1 MLSSLNIQNFAI
13 IDNLSISLQDG
24 LNTLSGETG
33 AGKSII
39 INAINLILGT
49 RSSADQI
56 RTGSRE
62 ASIEAHFVF
71 PDNPELKRLLREWNI
86 GFNRDLKIKRIIF
99 RAGRNKIL
107 INDSP
112 ATLQMLGRLAPHMVS
127 VSSQHAHQHLLKPE
141 QTLYLLDEFSGL
153 SKDCNHFGSEFEKYQ
168 TLKGQIKKKEKSIIQ
183 HREQWELGGF
193 QLQEIERIQP
203 KPGEDD
209 LLNEEKTRL
218 QHAEDLLEIARN
230 GYQTLYEQNDAIL
243 SILSRCGKHIT
254 KGAQLDK
261 RLAPIADAL
270 SEIEIN
276 IEDVSF
282 ALRDFQETIRIDPKR
297 LAAVAD
303 RLEALNSLKRK
314 YGGTLEEVLRFKEKL
329 TSRFDDLAE
338 KKAGL
343 EKLIMKHNSL
353 ETQLIHYAEDL
364 SRKRR
369 EGAQGLKKAME
380 RELCQLHMKDTRF
393 EILFEEDMS
402 ATRDSEGE
410 RIKALGPHGFDR
422 VLFMLSTNPGEA
434 LKPMSTIASG
444 GELSRIMLAIKT
456 ILAKNA
462 LVETIVF
469 DEVDA
474 GISGAT
480 AEVVGEKLFSLAEF
494 HQILCITHL
503 PQIASQGENH
513 FLVKK
518 ELMDGRTRAIITKL
532 SPDGRVEEIARLL
545 GGRNTT
551 PHALA
556 HAKAMLTPKKHSSVF
571 KIDIMGKD
579 NG

>member
-1 MLSSLNIQNFAI
+1 MLSNLNIHNFAI
-13 IDNLSISLQDG
+13 IDNLSLSLQNG

-56 RTGSRE
+56 RTGSGE

-71 PDNPELKRLLREWNI
+71 PNNPELKQLLQEWNI

-127 VSSQHAHQHLLKPE
+127 ISSQHAHQHLLKPE
-141 QTLYLLDEFSGL
+141 HTLYLLDEFSGL
-153 SKDCNHFGSEFEKYQ
+153 SKDRNHFSSEFEKYQ
-168 TLKGQIKKKEKSIIQ
+168 ILKGQIRNKEKAIIE

-193 QLQEIERIQP
+193 QLQEIERAQP
-203 KPGEDD
+203 KPGEDE
-209 LLNEEKTRL
+209 LLNEEKIRL
-218 QHAEDLLEIARN
+218 QHAENLLEIARN

-243 SILSRCGKHIT
+243 SVLSRCGKSVA

-261 RLAPIADAL
+261 RLLPMANAL

-282 ALRDFQETIRIDPKR
+282 ALRDFQETVRIDPKR

-303 RLEALNSLKRK
+303 RLEALNGLKRK
-314 YGGTLEEVLRFKEKL
+314 YGGTIENVLHFKEKL

-338 KKAGL
+338 KKGAL
-343 EKLIMKHNSL
+343 EKLIKKCKTL
-353 ETQLIHYAEDL
+353 EINLIHQAEHL
-364 SRKRR
+364 SQKRR
-369 EGAQGLKKAME
+369 EGTQRLKTAME
-380 RELCQLHMKDTRF
+380 KELRQLHMKDTRF
-393 EILFEEDMS
+393 EAIFEEVP
-402 ATRDSEGE
+402 TTTGDSESD
-410 RIKALGPHGFDR
+410 RIKALGPHGFDH
-422 VLFMLSTNPGEA
+422 VVFMLSTNPGEA
-434 LKPMSTIASG
+434 LKPMSAIVSG

-462 LVETIVF
+462 FVETIVF

-480 AEVVGEKLFSLAEF
+480 AEVVGEKLFSLAAF

-518 ELMDGRTRAIITKL
+518 EVTEGRTRAIITQL
-532 SPDGRVEEIARLL
+532 TPGARVKEIARLL

-551 PHALA
+551 SHALA
-556 HAKAMLTPKKHSSVF
+556 HAEAMLSKKHPSV
-571 KIDIMGKD
+571 
-579 NG
+579 

>member
-1 MLSSLNIQNFAI
+1 MLSNLNIHNFAI
-13 IDNLSISLQDG
+13 IDNLSLSLKNG

-56 RTGSRE
+56 RTGSKE
-62 ASIEAHFVF
+62 ASVEAHFIF
-71 PDNPELKRLLREWNI
+71 PNNPELRQLLQEWNI
-86 GFNRDLKIKRIIF
+86 GFNSDLKIKRIIF
-99 RAGRNKIL
+99 REGRNKIF

-127 VSSQHAHQHLLKPE
+127 VSGQHAHQYLLKPDH
-141 QTLYLLDEFSGL
+141 TLYLLDEFSGL
-153 SKDCNHFGSEFEKYQ
+153 EKDRNHFSSEFEKYQ
-168 TLKGQIKKKEKSIIQ
+168 IFKGQIRDREKSIVV
-183 HREQWELGGF
+183 HRERWELGGF
-193 QLQEIERIQP
+193 QLQEIERVQP

-209 LLNEEKTRL
+209 LLNEEKVRL

-230 GYQTLYEQNDAIL
+230 GYQTLYEHNDAIL
-243 SILSRCGKHIT
+243 SVLSRCGKSVT

-261 RLAPIADAL
+261 RLLPIADAL

-282 ALRDFQETIRIDPKR
+282 ALRDFQETVQIDPKR

-303 RLEALNSLKRK
+303 RLEALNGLKRK
-314 YGGTLEEVLRFKEKL
+314 YGGTIEDVLHFKEKL

-338 KKAGL
+338 KKEAL
-343 EKLIMKHNSL
+343 ERLIKKCKAL
-353 ETQLIHYAEDL
+353 EINLIHRAEDL

-369 EGAQGLKKAME
+369 EGAQGFKKAME
-380 RELCQLHMKDTRF
+380 KELRQLHMKETRF
-393 EILFEEDMS
+393 EVMFEEDPP
-402 ATRDSEGE
+402 TTGDSKGD
-410 RIKALGPHGFDR
+410 RIKALGPHGFDH
-422 VLFMLSTNPGEA
+422 VAFMLSTNPGEA
-434 LKPMSTIASG
+434 IKPMSTIVSG

-462 LVETIVF
+462 FVETIVF

-480 AEVVGEKLFSLAEF
+480 AEVVGEKLFSLAAF

-503 PQIASQGENH
+503 PQIACQGENH

-518 ELMDGRTRAIITKL
+518 EVTDGRTRAIITKL
-532 SPDGRVEEIARLL
+532 TPEARVKEIARLL

-551 PHALA
+551 SHAVA
-556 HAKAMLTPKKHSSVF
+556 HAEAMLGKGTPSV
-571 KIDIMGKD
+571 
-579 NG
+579 

>member
-1 MLSSLNIQNFAI
+1 MLSNLNIHNFAI
-13 IDNLSISLQDG
+13 IDNLSLSLKNG

-56 RTGSRE
+56 RTGSKE
-62 ASIEAHFVF
+62 ASVEVHFIF
-71 PDNPELKRLLREWNI
+71 PNNPQLRHLLQEWNI
-86 GFNRDLKIKRIIF
+86 GFNSDLKIKRIIF
-99 RAGRNKIL
+99 REGRNKIF

-127 VSSQHAHQHLLKPE
+127 VSGQHAHQHLLKPDHY
-141 QTLYLLDEFSGL
+141 LYLLDEFSGL
-153 SKDCNHFGSEFEKYQ
+153 SKDRHHFSSEFEKYQ
-168 TLKGQIKKKEKSIIQ
+168 TLKDQIRNKEKSIVEY
-183 HREQWELGGF
+183 RERWELGGF
-193 QLQEIERIQP
+193 QLREIERVQP
-203 KPGEDD
+203 KPGEDE
-209 LLNEEKTRL
+209 LLGEEKARL
-218 QHAEDLLEIARN
+218 QHAEELLEIARN
-230 GYQTLYEQNDAIL
+230 GYQTLYEHNDAIL
-243 SILSRCGKHIT
+243 SVLSRCGKSVT

-261 RLAPIADAL
+261 RLLPIADAL

-282 ALRDFQETIRIDPKR
+282 ALRDFQETVQIDPKR

-303 RLEALNSLKRK
+303 RLDALKGLKRK
-314 YGGTLEEVLRFKEKL
+314 YGGTIEDVLHFKEKL

-338 KKAGL
+338 KKEAL
-343 EKLIMKHNSL
+343 ERLIKKSKTL
-353 ETQLIHYAEDL
+353 EINLIHQAEDL

-369 EGAQGLKKAME
+369 EGAQGLKTAME
-380 RELCQLHMKDTRF
+380 KELRQLHMKETRF
-393 EILFEEDMS
+393 EVIFEEDPP
-402 ATRDSEGE
+402 TTGDSEGD
-410 RIKALGPHGFDR
+410 RIKRLGSHGFDH
-422 VLFMLSTNPGEA
+422 VAFMLSTNPGEA
-434 LKPMSTIASG
+434 VKPMSTIVSG

-462 LVETIVF
+462 FVETIVF

-480 AEVVGEKLFSLAEF
+480 AEVVGEKLFSLAAF

-503 PQIASQGENH
+503 PQIACQGENH
-513 FLVKK
+513 FLVTK
-518 ELMDGRTRAIITKL
+518 EVTDGRTRAIITKL
-532 SPDGRVEEIARLL
+532 SPGARVKEIARLL

-551 PHALA
+551 SHAVA
-556 HAKAMLTPKKHSSVF
+556 HAEAMLTK
-571 KIDIMGKD
+571 
-579 NG
+579 